1 MYYVI
6 TEKIRDGEYEY
17 YGTCIMKLEE
27 GEEPSEEIFLKK
39 IYEDAELEFDEYA
52 NAWQMKGD
60 YRYIDIYH
68 WIKIESEEDKLTLNK
83 YGIH

>member
-6 TEKIRDGEYEY
+6 VEKIRDGEYEY
-17 YGTCIMKLEE
+17 YGTCIVKLEE

-39 IYEDAELEFDEYA
+39 IYEDVELDFDDYA
-52 NAWQMKGD
+52 NAWRTQGD
-60 YRYIDIYH
+60 YRYINIYH
-68 WIKIESEEDKLTLNK
+68 WYKIESEEHKQILNK